1 MEKIIENV
9 AVDEE
14 WVVLIKNAKKMGIS
28 MDEIRQFLKDTGQ
41 KA

>member
-1 MEKIIENV
+1 MENV

-14 WVVLIKNAKKMGIS
+14 WVALIIDAKKMGIPLE
-28 MDEIRQFLKDTGQ
+28 EIRQFLTSSGQ